1 MDIRYYHD
9 FVGDDNVLNRFELLT
24 KDAEA
29 MQVEASP
36 QPFVLEYVEAK
47 KLEPVRGS
55 QATIELI
62 CNKIFQFV
70 DLHTDDMQK
79 YLVKFYRSG
88 SLYWLGWLDAELY
101 NEQLSDV
108 PPYKVSFTASDFN
121 ILERLKYLDNS
132 EKQFSDIVPLIT
144 HLKRCFDKLALPF
157 NKLYI
162 GCSTSANDITV
173 TSAETA
179 LHVLHVMSSNFYDE
193 DNEPMTCREVVE
205 SILQPFGLMMV
216 QKGANVYIYD
226 YNTVKLSLP
235 MKRYD
240 FSTFNYEAD
249 ETVNFNLGNL
259 ADIGF
264 MSTDS
269 SYGFEEMV
277 NNVTITSSLYA
288 DKDLYKCEI
297 TRDTL
302 SDLIGLGGDKNYSL
316 SIFGEDKNVERI
328 SGKGFVVYTDLESD
342 KTIVGMSSPYD
353 NLLDDSGKEDFS
365 KKLYR
370 ISSKTPLISTEK
382 SNIVLKMECF
392 VSGSDNPFDS
402 VDLDNADSGSE
413 DDNSAELCTLVG
425 NLYTVDEN
433 GTPLYYYISRSNKP
447 GWRTCALDFSKGRM
461 ELYFC
466 NQNTKNS
473 SIYNNWLTNSNIGY
487 TPYAWDSV
495 KQKNYGKGLIIP
507 INSNIHGQI
516 IFEIIGVRVQ
526 RRLRASSG
534 SGNTDIFIL
543 NGGRIVKDI
552 IYNNIEIKV
561 VNEKGED
568 ISTDDYEFKSYV
580 NKKVASDFDD
590 VTLKCI
596 SANEE
601 KAPIG
606 KANILKKVD
615 NHYELQ
621 LSYTR
626 NGQTEILER
635 LLMRTIHSN
644 YTTKNE
650 KISVEVKMTENPAL
664 NFVSY
669 EPILSDKYLVTGCT
683 LDFHSGKTTLSAVGY
698 SADVANLSSIPY
710 D

>member
-24 KDAEA
+24 KNAGT

-36 QPFVLEYVEAK
+36 QPFILEYVEAK

-173 TSAETA
+173 TSVETA

-205 SILQPFGLMMV
+205 SVLQPFGLMMV

-226 YNTVKLSLP
+226 YNTVKLGLP

-302 SDLIGLGGDKNYSL
+302 SDLIGLGGDESYSL

-353 NLLDDSGKEDFS
+353 PFSGDYS
-365 KKLYR
+365 KSLYR
-370 ISSKTPLISTEK
+370 VSSKIPLISTDV
-382 SNIVLKMECF
+382 SNNILLKMECF
-392 VSGSDNPFDS
+392 VSGSDNPFES
-402 VDLDNADSGSE
+402 VNLDD
-413 DDNSAELCTLVG
+413 AEMCNLVG
-425 NLYTVDEN
+425 NLYTIDEK
-433 GTPLYYYISRSNKP
+433 GTPLYYYINRLNKP
-447 GWRTCALDFSKGRM
+447 RWEKCTPNFTKGST
-461 ELYFC
+461 ELFFC
-466 NQNTKNS
+466 NQTTKNS
-473 SIYNNWLTNSNIGY
+473 SIYNNWLTNSNVTY
-487 TPYAWDSV
+487 TRNAWDSI
-495 KQKNYGKGLIIP
+495 KSKDYGKGLVIP
-507 INSNIHGQI
+507 INSNIYGRI
-516 IFEIIGVRVQ
+516 IFEIIGVCVQ
-526 RRLRASSG
+526 KRSPLDEG
-534 SGNTDIFIL
+534 PDIFFP
-543 NGGRIVKDI
+543 NGGENVKDI

-626 NGQTEILER
+626 NGQTEIIER

>member
-1 MDIRYYHD
+1 MNIRYYHD

-24 KDAEA
+24 QNAEA
-29 MQVEASP
+29 IQVEASP

-205 SILQPFGLMMV
+205 SVLQPFGLMMV

-226 YNTVKLSLP
+226 YNTVKLGLP
-235 MKRYD
+235 MRRYD

-269 SYGFEEMV
+269 SYGFEEMA

-288 DKDLYKCEI
+288 GDTQLDVDINEDSVSDFYIPEEPHVTNVDFYK
-297 TRDTL
+297 
-302 SDLIGLGGDKNYSL
+302 SA
-316 SIFGEDKNVERI
+316 KNVERLN
-328 SGKGFVVYTDLESD
+328 SNGKYVIYYERNLASYIGEKESIAGCYMD
-342 KTIVGMSSPYD
+342 YIPNNTSFAGIQYRIRYPNYIYKIEIPEGRRKSPYYI
-353 NLLDDSGKEDFS
+353 NLKVSAYPSTVSHPLLQDAKEVANSG
-365 KKLYR
+365 
-370 ISSKTPLISTEK
+370 
-382 SNIVLKMECF
+382 VLKAFCNLYYVDGNGTIIAYYNNSGENTYGWIP
-392 VSGSDNPFDS
+392 VSDS
-402 VDLDNADSGSE
+402 NVPVGKCILWFSTDDT
-413 DDNSAELCTLVG
+413 DNSILDTWTTNANKVRPMDQPTDHTL
-425 NLYTVDEN
+425 
-433 GTPLYYYISRSNKP
+433 
-447 GWRTCALDFSKGRM
+447 ALDAS
-461 ELYFC
+461 L
-466 NQNTKNS
+466 
-473 SIYNNWLTNSNIGY
+473 
-487 TPYAWDSV
+487 V
-495 KQKNYGKGLIIP
+495 GKGLFVMPEI
-507 INSNIHGQI
+507 SGYLV
-516 IFEIIGVRVQ
+516 FE
-526 RRLRASSG
+526 L
-534 SGNTDIFIL
+534 TDKNLIL
-543 NGGRIVKDI
+543 NPVSGEEVESDSIKMILFNDISLEIVDTEGKSP
-552 IYNNIEIKV
+552 
-561 VNEKGED
+561 
-568 ISTDDYEFKSYV
+568 STDDYEFKSYV

-606 KANILKKVD
+606 KANVLKKVD

>member
-24 KDAEA
+24 QNAEA
-29 MQVEASP
+29 IQVEASP

-132 EKQFSDIVPLIT
+132 EKQFSDIVPLMT

-173 TSAETA
+173 TNTETA

-205 SILQPFGLMMV
+205 SVLQPFGLMMV

-226 YNTVKLSLP
+226 YNTVKLGLP

-269 SYGFEEMV
+269 SYGFEEMA

-288 DKDLYKCEI
+288 GDTQLDVDINEDSVSDFYIPEEPHVTNVDFYKSAKNIENVFGKGKYVIYYERNLASYIGEKESVAGCYMTYTPITFLAIPQYRIRYPNYIYKIEIPEGRRKSPYYINLKVSVYPSTTSHPLLQEAKEVPNSGVLKTFCNLYFVDGNGKAI
-297 TRDTL
+297 AYYNNT
-302 SDLIGLGGDKNYSL
+302 
-316 SIFGEDKNVERI
+316 GENTYGWTSVDDGTI
-328 SGKGFVVYTDLESD
+328 PSGKCILWFSTDD
-342 KTIVGMSSPYD
+342 T
-353 NLLDDSGKEDFS
+353 
-365 KKLYR
+365 
-370 ISSKTPLISTEK
+370 
-382 SNIVLKMECF
+382 
-392 VSGSDNPFDS
+392 
-402 VDLDNADSGSE
+402 
-413 DDNSAELCTLVG
+413 DNSILDTWTTNANKVRPMDQPTDHTL
-425 NLYTVDEN
+425 
-433 GTPLYYYISRSNKP
+433 
-447 GWRTCALDFSKGRM
+447 ALDAS
-461 ELYFC
+461 L
-466 NQNTKNS
+466 
-473 SIYNNWLTNSNIGY
+473 
-487 TPYAWDSV
+487 V
-495 KQKNYGKGLIIP
+495 GKGLFVMPEI
-507 INSNIHGQI
+507 SGYLV
-516 IFEIIGVRVQ
+516 FE
-526 RRLRASSG
+526 L
-534 SGNTDIFIL
+534 TDKNLIL
-543 NGGRIVKDI
+543 NPVSGEEVESDSIKMILFNDISLEIVDTEGKSP
-552 IYNNIEIKV
+552 
-561 VNEKGED
+561 
-568 ISTDDYEFKSYV
+568 STDDYEFKSYV

>member
-24 KDAEA
+24 QNAEA
-29 MQVEASP
+29 IQVEASP

-79 YLVKFYRSG
+79 YLVKFYRSD

-226 YNTVKLSLP
+226 YNTVKLGLP

-269 SYGFEEMV
+269 SYGFEEMA

-288 DKDLYKCEI
+288 GDTQLDVDINEDSVSDFYIPEEPHVTNVDFYK
-297 TRDTL
+297 
-302 SDLIGLGGDKNYSL
+302 SA
-316 SIFGEDKNVERI
+316 KNVERLN
-328 SGKGFVVYTDLESD
+328 SNGKYVIYYERNLASYIGEKESIAGCYMD
-342 KTIVGMSSPYD
+342 YIPNNTSFAGIQYRIRYPNYIYKIEIPEGRRKSPYYI
-353 NLLDDSGKEDFS
+353 NLKVSAYPSTVSHPLLQDAKEVANSG
-365 KKLYR
+365 
-370 ISSKTPLISTEK
+370 
-382 SNIVLKMECF
+382 VLKAFCNLYYMDGNGTIIAYYNN
-392 VSGSDNPFDS
+392 SGENTYGWIPVPDS
-402 VDLDNADSGSE
+402 NVPVGKCILWFSTDDT
-413 DDNSAELCTLVG
+413 DNSILDTWTTNA
-425 NLYTVDEN
+425 
-433 GTPLYYYISRSNKP
+433 NKVRP
-447 GWRTCALDFSKGRM
+447 MDQPTDHALALDAS
-461 ELYFC
+461 L
-466 NQNTKNS
+466 
-473 SIYNNWLTNSNIGY
+473 
-487 TPYAWDSV
+487 V
-495 KQKNYGKGLIIP
+495 GKGLFVMPEI
-507 INSNIHGQI
+507 SGYLV
-516 IFEIIGVRVQ
+516 FE
-526 RRLRASSG
+526 L
-534 SGNTDIFIL
+534 TDKNLIL
-543 NGGRIVKDI
+543 NPVSGEEVESDSIKMILFNDISLEIVDTEGKSP
-552 IYNNIEIKV
+552 
-561 VNEKGED
+561 
-568 ISTDDYEFKSYV
+568 STDDYEFKSYV

-606 KANILKKVD
+606 KANILKKID